1 MSPVR
6 YLAMLAVPLLLAGC
20 GSDGAQS
27 GGSTTTAA
35 PSSSAPSSAQPA
47 PSGREL
53 PFKDYLETIGV
64 HGKPI
69 AFADAEGLE
78 VSVPVPA
85 GWERAADPLF
95 AGGMDFISEVGNTSS
110 LPSVVLM
117 AIQLD
122 GEFDPK
128 REIQHAN
135 VDALPPRTTDVTQ
148 SFDDYQGFPSALAEG
163 HDGNTQRYSR
173 IVIATVPS
181 TSVRYLV
188 QLTVA
193 TKADQPIPATPA
205 LKSIVDGFTVAVS

>member
-1 MSPVR
+1 MSSVR
-6 YLAMLAVPLLLAGC
+6 YVAMLAVPLLLAGC

-27 GGSTTTAA
+27 RDDSTPTTT
-35 PSSSAPSSAQPA
+35 APSSAQP
-47 PSGREL
+47 PPPGREL

-64 HGKPI
+64 HGRPVQ
-69 AFADAEGLE
+69 FSDAKGLA
-78 VSVPVPA
+78 VNAPVPA
-85 GWERAADPLF
+85 GWERSHDPLF
-95 AGGMDFISEVGNTSS
+95 AGGMDFISEVGNTSNY
-110 LPSVVLM
+110 PSVVLM

-128 REIQHAN
+128 REIRHAN
-135 VDALPPRTTDVTQ
+135 VDALPPRTTDVTE

-163 HDGNTQRYSR
+163 NEGSTQRYSR

-181 TSVRYLV
+181 TGVRYLV

-193 TKADQPIPATPA
+193 TKADQPIAATPA